1 MYDFFVSH
9 SSKDKDNIVEEIV
22 ATLQNMGYKVWYDK
36 NEILVSDDIS
46 AEIKKGLSSSY
57 CIILIVT
64 NNFMASNWTFYET
77 GAFDTSKRNCII
89 PLLYNVSNNNKH
101 KLLNIIGNRKYLDM
115 SIITKETAASELVK
129 ILRRTQEENKD
140 LNVIESLQDTQ
151 KRLASY
157 ETVNSEIISL
167 KLREYLNLLDTHKEY
182 LIKKKKI
189 IVKTATKDLLK
200 QKGIIINRDIDKDE
214 LLKLL
219 EKHSIGS
226 VNVREYIEFLLSQNS
241 ENYVNDYISIIN
253 HALLN
258 ILTYYIHTR
267 YPSKLSFEQIQVASP
282 EALTY
287 SDFEDMFE
295 IDKKVM
301 REDLIANVKTTY
313 DWFQY
318 NKYTHIGVRD
328 IASKKIV
335 GYFSV
340 LPVTEETYSQIVSGN
355 FMDKEFTSDN
365 IKQYIFS
372 DFYRVY
378 VAGVGI
384 DPKYQNTGAF
394 IMLYNA
400 FIDLIITLAKER
412 EIYISEILA
421 EASTRQGEKF
431 CKMVG
436 MKKISSTNSET
447 DIYKLVT
454 IPPEFRHTS
463 KKGKELYNLCKS
475 KFEEYRDYFENE

>member
-1 MYDFFVSH
+1 M
-9 SSKDKDNIVEEIV
+9 
-22 ATLQNMGYKVWYDK
+22 
-36 NEILVSDDIS
+36 
-46 AEIKKGLSSSY
+46 
-57 CIILIVT
+57 
-64 NNFMASNWTFYET
+64 
-77 GAFDTSKRNCII
+77 
-89 PLLYNVSNNNKH
+89 
-101 KLLNIIGNRKYLDM
+101 
-115 SIITKETAASELVK
+115 
-129 ILRRTQEENKD
+129 
-140 LNVIESLQDTQ
+140 
-151 KRLASY
+151 
-157 ETVNSEIISL
+157 
-167 KLREYLNLLDTHKEY
+167 
-182 LIKKKKI
+182 
-189 IVKTATKDLLK
+189 LK

-313 DWFQY
+313 EWFQY